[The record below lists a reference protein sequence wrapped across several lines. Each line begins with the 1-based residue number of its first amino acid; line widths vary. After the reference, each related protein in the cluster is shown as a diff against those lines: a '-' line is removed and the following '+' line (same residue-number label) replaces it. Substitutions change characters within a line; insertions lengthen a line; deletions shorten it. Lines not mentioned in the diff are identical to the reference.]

1 MDGIYES
8 PDLDALAALDRRVW
22 AIAGNY
28 PPKSWMPPT
37 EKPGE
42 GEALDV
48 VIIGGGMGSL
58 AACSRYSVSVS
69 EISAF

>member
-8 PDLDALAALDRRVW
+8 PDLDALAALDRRVLDDL
-22 AIAGNY
+22 AALNY

-37 EKPGE
+37 EKPGG

-48 VIIGGGMGSL
+48 VIIGGGMGGLKMES
-58 AACSRYSVSVS
+58 STKK
-69 EISAF
+69 